1 MILVRVV
8 IVGGRTR
15 TDYLMSALAET
26 ADEAVVINNDRLF
39 CEYLSSRHDST
50 VIWGDGMKRSVLEE
64 ADVAGF
70 DAIVALTRY
79 DADNLAIC
87 QVAKKF
93 LGIPLQLCIVSNPE
107 NTRIFRQL
115 GITAAISATAALADA
130 VRNTMGTLSSEVAR
144 PAPLREPETDSDDND
159 VASSYLFGSWHRLK
173 NS

>member
-1 MILVRVV
+1 MRVV

-15 TDYLMSALAET
+15 TDYLMSALAEA
-26 ADEAVVINNDRLF
+26 ADEVVVINNDRLF

-64 ADVAGF
+64 ADVEGF

-107 NTRIFRQL
+107 NTKIFRQL
-115 GITAAISATAALADA
+115 GVTAAISATAALADA
-130 VRNTMGTLSSEVAR
+130 IRDTMGTLSSEM
-144 PAPLREPETDSDDND
+144 PKSIPFSAPEIDSDEGEF
-159 VASSYLFGSWHRLK
+159 ASPYLFGSWHRLK
-173 NS
+173 NE